1 MPSYQ
6 FIDTAN
12 EMLLQLGGIGTIIV
26 AVVDQDD
33 QLRVAQVLKT
43 LDRNQRN
50 QANEDHFDSVAW
62 WDLLHVNRLTV
73 QITGTCR
80 LARALGST
88 GEYMGALLEEV
99 LEMEDH
105 LIVLVDHPAH
115 GLAVHSFRWHDR
127 KNEDSTEFVPPALG
141 GDKAM
146 IVPSFV
152 DNLLHEISAS
162 DADRALM
169 KKIME
174 STAMEIPLSP
184 GTRPKEFYM
193 NDKGCIDDVSSRLAD
208 DDPPFVG
215 AIFEKYSEV
224 NAFDWSQRVDEQSL
238 TVNGKRISEKL
249 SEQERA
255 ASAELS
261 QYLAEF
267 IPYRYTATRLIDQ
280 EPEATAF
287 KTHVLACG
295 QCTSAMH
302 DNEKRISRSY
312 ICETG
317 RNLAGVLG
325 ANYDEGA
332 LWAVVQQK
340 EMKMKAAT

>member
-6 FIDTAN
+6 FVDTAE
-12 EMLLQLGGIGTIIV
+12 EMLLQLGGVGTIIV

-43 LDRNQRN
+43 LERNQGN

-99 LEMEDH
+99 LQMEDH
-105 LIVLVDHPAH
+105 LIVLVDHPAN

-127 KNEDSTEFVPPALG
+127 ENEDGTEFVPPALA

-146 IVPSFV
+146 IVPSYV

-174 STAMEIPLSP
+174 SPAMRVPLSP

-193 NDKGCIDDVSSRLAD
+193 NDKGCIDDVSSRLPD
-208 DDPPFVG
+208 DEPPFVG

-224 NAFDWSQRVDEQSL
+224 NALNWSQRLDEHSL
-238 TVNGKRISEKL
+238 TVNGKRIGEKL

-255 ASAELS
+255 AIAELGK
-261 QYLAEF
+261 YLAEF

-295 QCTSAMH
+295 QCTSATH

-312 ICETG
+312 MCETG
-317 RNLAGVLG
+317 RGLAEVLG

-332 LWAVVQQK
+332 LWAVVQQT
-340 EMKMKAAT
+340 EMKMKARA